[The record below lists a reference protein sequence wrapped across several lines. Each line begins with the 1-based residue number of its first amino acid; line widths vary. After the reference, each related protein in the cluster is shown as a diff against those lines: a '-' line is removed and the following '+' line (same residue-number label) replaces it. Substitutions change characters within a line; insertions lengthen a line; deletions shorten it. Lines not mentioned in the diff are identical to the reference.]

1 MHRSIYLSLCLFSLA
16 SSPLIFAED
25 TTQAEQ
31 TEIEIESST
40 TTTTVPLRE
49 KISSKVSHLQTQ
61 LKVDASA
68 AQAEEVKDPFQG
80 WNRKVYQFND
90 AIDQAVV
97 RPIAVQYQE
106 KVPQDVRGSYTQ
118 FRSNL
123 GEPWNAVNQLIQGRP
138 ARAAKSLGRF
148 TINTLTTLGLADPA
162 RRLGLDHEDEKFGIT
177 LGYYGVPSG
186 PYVMLPFL
194 GPSSVRDTFGMAVDS
209 QTRPQKYILED
220 DEGLYWGDQFWRA
233 IDNRAE
239 LLDIEGVLTGD
250 RYAQIRDIYLQ
261 RTNYMIAQKKGLEQE
276 SLFLE
281 DDFDDENLEDES
293 FDENETESSS
303 DDL

>member
-1 MHRSIYLSLCLFSLA
+1 MLVL
-16 SSPLIFAED
+16 
-25 TTQAEQ
+25 
-31 TEIEIESST
+31 
-40 TTTTVPLRE
+40 
-49 KISSKVSHLQTQ
+49 
-61 LKVDASA
+61 
-68 AQAEEVKDPFQG
+68 QAEEVKDPFQG

-138 ARAAKSLGRF
+138 ARAVKSLGRF

-186 PYVMLPFL
+186 PYMMLPFL
-194 GPSSVRDTFGMAVDS
+194 GPSSVRDTLGMAVDS

-261 RTNYMIAQKKGLEQE
+261 RTNYMIAQKKVWNRNLY
-276 SLFLE
+276 SLKMTSMMKILKM
-281 DDFDDENLEDES
+281 NLS
-293 FDENETESSS
+293 MKMRLNLLVMTFKT
-303 DDL
+303 